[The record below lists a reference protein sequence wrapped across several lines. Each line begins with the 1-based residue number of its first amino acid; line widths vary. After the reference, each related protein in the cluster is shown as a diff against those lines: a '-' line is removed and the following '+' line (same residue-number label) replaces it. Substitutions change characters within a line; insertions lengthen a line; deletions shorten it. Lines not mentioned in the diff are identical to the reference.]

1 MPTLTWT
8 GEIMPIKQ
16 GGAVMITSFGGF
28 GYIVLLFVGFN
39 APAWMDAGLW
49 KIHELL
55 CGCKSF
61 FIRLGLPVAA
71 EKRRCLFSA
80 L

>member
-1 MPTLTWT
+1 MDGRDHAHQT
-8 GEIMPIKQ
+8 GGTGHGHLIMQPRIYRA
-16 GGAVMITSFGGF
+16 AVRWI
-28 GYIVLLFVGFN
+28 Y
-39 APAWMDAGLW
+39 APARMDAGLW
-49 KIHELL
+49 KIHELF

-71 EKRRCLFSA
+71 EKRRCLFLA